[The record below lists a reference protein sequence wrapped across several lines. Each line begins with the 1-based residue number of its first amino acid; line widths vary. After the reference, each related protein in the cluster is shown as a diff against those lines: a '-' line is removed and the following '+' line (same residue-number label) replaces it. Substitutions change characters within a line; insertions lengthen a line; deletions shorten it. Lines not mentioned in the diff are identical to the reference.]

1 MGHDIFAA
9 IEDSSP
15 DVLREANV
23 HGFDKLVVRVA
34 NTDRQLRALTILLT
48 QGSST
53 IRRLEDILV
62 LRLRE
67 GVAQFDVEQAAY
79 VEKISRNIR
88 LL

>member
-1 MGHDIFAA
+1 MGHDIVAA

-15 DVLREANV
+15 DVLRKANV

-34 NTDRQLRALTILLT
+34 NTDWQLRALNILPN

-62 LRLRE
+62 LRLGER
-67 GVAQFDVEQAAY
+67 VAQFDVEQAAY
-79 VEKISRNIR
+79 VE
-88 LL
+88 